1 LERGEFVRVDDF
13 KAEKARLMKAA
24 DNTLKKLRNI
34 NLRVSERDL
43 VKLKSKAEE
52 TGIPYQT
59 LVRSLIRQYTSGH
72 LRLSL

>member
-1 LERGEFVRVDDF
+1 MERGEFVRVDDF